1 MLLRQPVW
9 RSACR
14 HFGAATRYTMRT
26 AENGSPVWVSR
37 VSHGLYRLGCERE
50 LAAELGGEIGFV
62 DIPAALGSVLLPG
75 RPFCMV
81 EGVGGLRMLESP
93 LAGLISA
100 RNGELLEH
108 PARAGEGAEHPEAA
122 WIIEI
127 DLELEE
133 GEEEEEFEELP
144 VWDGGSDSV
153 SVEAMAADLYY
164 DGDDDIRAG
173 NAAFLLAQQQQ
184 QQQQQQQ
191 LLHTYVCS
199 FGPGPLGLAYA
210 VVGDAQGRRA
220 DVFKVEASSGQA
232 KALGVQVDDHILAVG
247 GRDLHGLSADDFVA
261 IATGKERPLEI
272 RFERDNTKGH
282 DQAS

>member
-1 MLLRQPVW
+1 MLLLRLPAL

-26 AENGSPVWVSR
+26 AESGSPVWVSR

-81 EGVGGLRMLESP
+81 EGSGGLRMLESP

-108 PARAGEGAEHPEAA
+108 PARAGEGAEDPEAA

-133 GEEEEEFEELP
+133 GEDEEEFEELP

-164 DGDDDIRAG
+164 DGDDDIRNG

-191 LLHTYVCS
+191 PPPPQHTYACS

-232 KALGVQVDDHILAVG
+232 EALGVQVGDRIVAAG
-247 GRDLHGLSADDFVA
+247 GRDLHGLGADDFVA
-261 IATGKERPLEI
+261 IATGEQRPLEI
-272 RFERDNTKGH
+272 RFERDNT
-282 DQAS
+282 